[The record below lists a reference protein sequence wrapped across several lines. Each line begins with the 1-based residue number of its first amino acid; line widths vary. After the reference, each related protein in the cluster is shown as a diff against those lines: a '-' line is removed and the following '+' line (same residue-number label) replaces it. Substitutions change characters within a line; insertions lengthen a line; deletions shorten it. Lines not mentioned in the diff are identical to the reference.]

1 MLDRVTHRKDMREEL
16 ITITRMLMGK
26 TPAIKGEL
34 PAPDVDDLTD
44 DASSV
49 ADQSVDAAEAEAP
62 K

>member
-1 MLDRVTHRKDMREEL
+1 
-16 ITITRMLMGK
+16 MGK